1 MSDYIFS
8 RNNALQP
15 LKKHVR
21 RKSHENNQKK
31 PSQTRIGR
39 FEPVFVVKK
48 PNQNRSVWIGFS
60 FFKNNQFNY
69 FFNKN
74 QTETK
79 NNHP

>member
-39 FEPVFVVKK
+39 FELVFVLKKRTKTGRLNRFQFLKKKQFDYFFLIKIK
-48 PNQNRSVWIGFS
+48 PNQ
-60 FFKNNQFNY
+60 K
-69 FFNKN
+69 
-74 QTETK
+74 
-79 NNHP
+79 

>member
-15 LKKHVR
+15 LKKNVR

-48 PNQNRSVWIGFS
+48 PNQNRSV
-60 FFKNNQFNY
+60 
-69 FFNKN
+69 
-74 QTETK
+74 
-79 NNHP
+79 